1 MNDFTLLMPEFLVSG
16 LAILVLVIDFFLKN
30 WRKYILPWI
39 TFGGLIFVIT
49 VLLVNIN
56 KHGSLYGG
64 ILQFDQYSN
73 LFRIVILTLGSSVV
87 LISRNYVNK
96 YLSYPGEF
104 YFLVTLTVL
113 GGMFLA
119 SSSELLTAYISLE
132 LMNFGLYV
140 LVAYERYNI
149 KSNESGTKY
158 ILLGAF
164 SSAILLFGISQIYG
178 LLGVTKFDDIGTQI
192 LVMSEVSPGL
202 ILGFVLI
209 LAGVGFKVALVP
221 FHMWAPDVY
230 EGAPLPV
237 TAWLSVGS
245 KIAIIAVFVRFV
257 TEGSIL
263 VSTEWRLILILFAVL
278 TMVIGNLG
286 ALAQSNLK
294 RLLAYSS
301 IGHIGYLFV
310 GIAALVSVGNQDVI
324 STSTSHL
331 AANGIMFHLLG
342 YSVANLA
349 VFYGVILVY
358 NETGDDEIT
367 SLRGL
372 SQRQPLLA
380 LVMTC
385 SFFSLAGLPVFWGFT
400 SKFYLFNAYAVQGL
414 IWVVPIATITSLIS
428 LYYYIKVIRQI
439 YIKNPLNAGATLIV
453 PYLDRVLLTLFLVI
467 VVAGGIYP
475 SLLLDVIQSAT
486 DIVISSDL
494 IRVI

>member
-1 MNDFTLLMPEFLVSG
+1 MNDFTLLIPEFLISG
-16 LAILVLVIDFFLKN
+16 LAILVLAIDFFLKN
-30 WRKYILPWI
+30 ERKFVLPWV
-39 TFGGLIFVIT
+39 TFVGLIFVIT
-49 VLLVNIN
+49 VLMVGIN
-56 KHGSLYGG
+56 NTGSLYGG
-64 ILQFDQYSN
+64 ILQFDQYSSF
-73 LFRIVILTLGSSVV
+73 FRIVVLALGACLILM
-87 LISRNYVNK
+87 SRNYVNK

-104 YFLVTLTVL
+104 YFLVVITVL

-140 LVAYERYNI
+140 LVAYERYNH
-149 KSNESGTKY
+149 KSNESGIKY
-158 ILLGAF
+158 ILLRAF
-164 SSAILLFGISQIYG
+164 SSAIILFCISQIYG
-178 LLGVTKFDDIGTQI
+178 LLGVTKFDDIGAQL
-192 LVMSEVSPGL
+192 LVISEMSPGL
-202 ILGFVLI
+202 ILGFALI
-209 LAGVGFKVALVP
+209 LAGIGFKVALFP

-245 KIAIIAVFVRFV
+245 KIAIFAVFMRFV

-263 VSTEWRLILILFAVL
+263 VSSEWRLILILFAVL
-278 TMVIGNLG
+278 TMVVGNLG

-301 IGHIGYLFV
+301 IGHVGYLFV
-310 GIAALVSVGNQDVI
+310 GIAALVSVGDQDVL

-331 AANGIMFHLLG
+331 ASNGLMFHLLG

-349 VFYGVILVY
+349 VFFGVILVY
-358 NETGDDEIT
+358 NESSDHEIT

-372 SQRQPLLA
+372 SQRQPLVA

-400 SKFYLFNAYAVQGL
+400 SKFYLFNAYAIQGL
-414 IWVVPIATITSLIS
+414 IWVVPIATVTSLIS

-439 YIKNPLNAGATLIV
+439 YIENPINGVTALPI
-453 PYLDRVLLTLFLVI
+453 PYLDRVLLVLFLVTI
-467 VVAGGIYP
+467 VVGGIYP
-475 SLLLDVIQSAT
+475 ALLLDFIQSAT
-486 DIVISSDL
+486 DILISGKL
-494 IRVI
+494 I

>member
-1 MNDFTLLMPEFLVSG
+1 MNDFTLLIPEFLISG
-16 LAILVLVIDFFLKN
+16 LAILVLAIDFFLKN
-30 WRKYILPWI
+30 ERKFVLPWV
-39 TFGGLIFVIT
+39 TFVGLIFVIT
-49 VLLVNIN
+49 VLMVGIN
-56 KHGSLYGG
+56 NTGSLYGG
-64 ILQFDQYSN
+64 ILQFDQYSS
-73 LFRIVILTLGSSVV
+73 LFRVVV
-87 LISRNYVNK
+87 LALGACLILMSRNYVNK

-104 YFLVTLTVL
+104 YFLVVITVL

-140 LVAYERYNI
+140 LVAYERYNH
-149 KSNESGTKY
+149 KSNESGIKY

-164 SSAILLFGISQIYG
+164 SSAIILFGISQIYG
-178 LLGVTKFDDIGTQI
+178 LLGVTKFDDIGAHL
-192 LVMSEVSPGL
+192 LVMSEMSPGL
-202 ILGFVLI
+202 ILGFALI
-209 LAGVGFKVALVP
+209 LAGIGFKVALVP

-230 EGAPLPV
+230 EGAPLPI

-245 KIAIIAVFVRFV
+245 KIAIFAVFMRFV

-263 VSTEWRLILILFAVL
+263 VSSEWRLILILFAVL
-278 TMVIGNLG
+278 TMVVGNLG

-301 IGHIGYLFV
+301 IGHVGYLFV
-310 GIAALVSVGNQDVI
+310 GIAALVSVGDQDVL

-331 AANGIMFHLLG
+331 AANGLMFHLLG

-349 VFYGVILVY
+349 VFFGVILVY
-358 NETGDDEIT
+358 NESNDDEIT

-372 SQRQPLLA
+372 SQRQPLVA

-400 SKFYLFNAYAVQGL
+400 SKFYLFNAYAIQGL
-414 IWVVPIATITSLIS
+414 IWVVPIATVTSLIS

-439 YIKNPLNAGATLIV
+439 YIENPINGVTALPI
-453 PYLDRVLLTLFLVI
+453 PYLDRVLLVLFLVTI
-467 VVAGGIYP
+467 VVGGIYP
-475 SLLLDVIQSAT
+475 ALLLDFIQSAT
-486 DIVISSDL
+486 DILISGKL
-494 IRVI
+494 I

>member
-1 MNDFTLLMPEFLVSG
+1 MNDFTLLIPELLISG

-30 WRKYILPWI
+30 ERKFVLPWV
-39 TFGGLIFVIT
+39 TFVGLIFVIT
-49 VLLVNIN
+49 VLMVGIN
-56 KHGSLYGG
+56 NTGSLYGG
-64 ILQFDQYSN
+64 ILQFDQYSSF
-73 LFRIVILTLGSSVV
+73 FRVVV
-87 LISRNYVNK
+87 LALGACLILMSRNYVNK

-104 YFLVTLTVL
+104 YFLVVITVL

-140 LVAYERYNI
+140 LVAYERYNH
-149 KSNESGTKY
+149 KSNESGIKY

-164 SSAILLFGISQIYG
+164 SSAIILFGISQIYG
-178 LLGVTKFDDIGTQI
+178 LLGVTKFDDIGAQL
-192 LVMSEVSPGL
+192 LVISEMSPGL
-202 ILGFVLI
+202 ILGFALI
-209 LAGVGFKVALVP
+209 LAGIGFKVALVP

-230 EGAPLPV
+230 EGAPLPI

-245 KIAIIAVFVRFV
+245 KIAIFAVFMRFV

-263 VSTEWRLILILFAVL
+263 VSSEWRLILILFAVL
-278 TMVIGNLG
+278 TMVVGNLG

-301 IGHIGYLFV
+301 IGHVGYLFV
-310 GIAALVSVGNQDVI
+310 GIAALVSVSDQDVV

-331 AANGIMFHLLG
+331 ASNGLMFHLLG

-349 VFYGVILVY
+349 VFFGVILVY
-358 NETGDDEIT
+358 NESNDDEIT

-372 SQRQPLLA
+372 SQRQPLVA

-400 SKFYLFNAYAVQGL
+400 SKIYLFNAYAIQGL
-414 IWVVPIATITSLIS
+414 IWVVPIATVTSLIS

-439 YIKNPLNAGATLIV
+439 YIENPINGVTALPV
-453 PYLDRVLLTLFLVI
+453 PYLDRVLLVLFLVTI
-467 VVAGGIYP
+467 VIGGIYP
-475 SLLLDVIQSAT
+475 ALLLDFIQAAT
-486 DIVISSDL
+486 DILISGKL
-494 IRVI
+494 I

>member
-1 MNDFTLLMPEFLVSG
+1 MNDFTLLIPEFLISG
-16 LAILVLVIDFFLKN
+16 LAILVLAIDFFLKN
-30 WRKYILPWI
+30 ERKFVLPWV
-39 TFGGLIFVIT
+39 TFVGLIFVIT
-49 VLLVNIN
+49 VLMVGIN
-56 KHGSLYGG
+56 NTGSLYGG
-64 ILQFDQYSN
+64 ILQFDQYSS
-73 LFRIVILTLGSSVV
+73 LFRVVV
-87 LISRNYVNK
+87 LALGACLILMSRNYVNK

-104 YFLVTLTVL
+104 YFLVVITVL

-140 LVAYERYNI
+140 LVAYERYNH
-149 KSNESGTKY
+149 KSNESGIKY

-164 SSAILLFGISQIYG
+164 SSAIILFGISQIYG
-178 LLGVTKFDDIGTQI
+178 LLGVTKFDDIGAQL
-192 LVMSEVSPGL
+192 LVISEMSPGL
-202 ILGFVLI
+202 ILGFALI
-209 LAGVGFKVALVP
+209 LAGIGFKVALVP

-230 EGAPLPV
+230 EGAPLPI

-245 KIAIIAVFVRFV
+245 KIAIFAVFMRFV

-263 VSTEWRLILILFAVL
+263 VSSEWRLILILFAVL
-278 TMVIGNLG
+278 TMVVGNLG

-301 IGHIGYLFV
+301 IGHVGYLFV
-310 GIAALVSVGNQDVI
+310 GIAALVSVGDQDVL

-331 AANGIMFHLLG
+331 ASNGLMFHLLG

-349 VFYGVILVY
+349 VFFGVILVY
-358 NETGDDEIT
+358 NESNDDEIT

-372 SQRQPLLA
+372 SQRQPLVA

-400 SKFYLFNAYAVQGL
+400 SKFYLFNAYAIQGL
-414 IWVVPIATITSLIS
+414 IWVVPIATVTSLIS

-439 YIKNPLNAGATLIV
+439 YIENPINGVTALPV
-453 PYLDRVLLTLFLVI
+453 PYLDRVLLVLFLVTI
-467 VVAGGIYP
+467 VIGGIYP
-475 SLLLDVIQSAT
+475 ALLLDFIQSAT
-486 DIVISSDL
+486 DILISGKL
-494 IRVI
+494 I

>member
-1 MNDFTLLMPEFLVSG
+1 MNDFTLLIPEFLISG
-16 LAILVLVIDFFLKN
+16 LAILVLAIDFFLKN
-30 WRKYILPWI
+30 ERKFVLPWV
-39 TFGGLIFVIT
+39 TFVGLIFVIT
-49 VLLVNIN
+49 VLMVGIKNT
-56 KHGSLYGG
+56 GSLYGG
-64 ILQFDQYSN
+64 ILQFDQYSS
-73 LFRIVILTLGSSVV
+73 LFRVVV
-87 LISRNYVNK
+87 LALGACLILMSRNYVNK

-104 YFLVTLTVL
+104 YFLVVITVL

-140 LVAYERYNI
+140 LVAYERYNH
-149 KSNESGTKY
+149 KSNESGIKY

-164 SSAILLFGISQIYG
+164 SSAIILFGISQIYG
-178 LLGVTKFDDIGTQI
+178 LLGVTKFDDIGAQL
-192 LVMSEVSPGL
+192 LVMSEMSPGL
-202 ILGFVLI
+202 ILGFALI
-209 LAGVGFKVALVP
+209 LAGIGFKVALVP

-230 EGAPLPV
+230 EGAPLPI

-245 KIAIIAVFVRFV
+245 KIAIFAVFMRFV

-263 VSTEWRLILILFAVL
+263 VSSEWRLILILFAVL
-278 TMVIGNLG
+278 TMVVGNLG

-301 IGHIGYLFV
+301 IGHVGYLFV
-310 GIAALVSVGNQDVI
+310 GIAALVSVGDQDVL

-331 AANGIMFHLLG
+331 ASNGLMFHLLG

-349 VFYGVILVY
+349 VFFGVILVY
-358 NETGDDEIT
+358 NESNDDEIT

-372 SQRQPLLA
+372 SQRQPLVA

-400 SKFYLFNAYAVQGL
+400 SKFYLFNTYAIQGL
-414 IWVVPIATITSLIS
+414 IWVVPIATVTSLIS

-439 YIKNPLNAGATLIV
+439 YIENPINGVTALPV
-453 PYLDRVLLTLFLVI
+453 PYLDRVLLVLFLVTI
-467 VVAGGIYP
+467 VIGGIYP
-475 SLLLDVIQSAT
+475 ALLLDFIQAAT
-486 DIVISSDL
+486 DILISGKL
-494 IRVI
+494 I

>member
-1 MNDFTLLMPEFLVSG
+1 MNDFTLLIPEFLISG
-16 LAILVLVIDFFLKN
+16 LAILVLAIDFFLKN
-30 WRKYILPWI
+30 ERKFVLPWV
-39 TFGGLIFVIT
+39 TFVGLIFVIT
-49 VLLVNIN
+49 VLMVGIN
-56 KHGSLYGG
+56 NTGSLYGG
-64 ILQFDQYSN
+64 ILQFDQYSSF
-73 LFRIVILTLGSSVV
+73 FRVVV
-87 LISRNYVNK
+87 LALGACLILMSRNYVNK

-104 YFLVTLTVL
+104 YFLVVITVL

-140 LVAYERYNI
+140 LVAYERYNH
-149 KSNESGTKY
+149 KSNESGIKY

-164 SSAILLFGISQIYG
+164 SSAIILFGISQIYG
-178 LLGVTKFDDIGTQI
+178 LLGVTKFDDIGAQL
-192 LVMSEVSPGL
+192 LVISEMSPGL
-202 ILGFVLI
+202 ILGFALI
-209 LAGVGFKVALVP
+209 LAGIGFKVALVP

-230 EGAPLPV
+230 EGAPLPI

-245 KIAIIAVFVRFV
+245 KIAIFAVFMRFV

-263 VSTEWRLILILFAVL
+263 VSSEWRLILILFAVL
-278 TMVIGNLG
+278 TMVVGNLG

-301 IGHIGYLFV
+301 IGHVGYLFV
-310 GIAALVSVGNQDVI
+310 GIAALVSVSDQDVV

-331 AANGIMFHLLG
+331 ASNGLMFHLLG

-349 VFYGVILVY
+349 VFFGVILVY
-358 NETGDDEIT
+358 NESNDDEIT

-372 SQRQPLLA
+372 SQRQPLVA

-400 SKFYLFNAYAVQGL
+400 SKFYLFNAYAIQGL
-414 IWVVPIATITSLIS
+414 IWVVPIATVTSLIS

-439 YIKNPLNAGATLIV
+439 YIENPINGVTALPV
-453 PYLDRVLLTLFLVI
+453 PYLDRVLLVLFLVTI
-467 VVAGGIYP
+467 VVGGIYP
-475 SLLLDVIQSAT
+475 ALLLDFIQSAT
-486 DIVISSDL
+486 DILISGKL
-494 IRVI
+494 I